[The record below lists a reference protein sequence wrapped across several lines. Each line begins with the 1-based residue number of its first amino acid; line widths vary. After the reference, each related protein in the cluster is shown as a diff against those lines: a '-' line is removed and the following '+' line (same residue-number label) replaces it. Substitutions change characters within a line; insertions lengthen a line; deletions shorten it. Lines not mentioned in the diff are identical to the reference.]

1 MSAEKE
7 LQVYLPI
14 LRTEHRNKEGTVFH
28 TAGSIPALHI
38 LRLSGFF
45 SRFRPSADITLRSK
59 LLFIFV
65 VLIASLC
72 GLADKL
78 ISPYPISNGLILS
91 SSLFFAWPLSSKSK
105 NVGSLIFSGTEYK
118 NMKQPVPDLKF
129 MDLLE
134 SAPDAFVIVNAE
146 GKILMVNSQA
156 EQMFGYL
163 RTDLIDMEL
172 EMLIPERYRFR
183 HIQNRQHFFDK
194 PKVRPMGANLE
205 LFGKRKNGQEFPVE
219 ISLSPMKVPETNQV
233 LSIAAIRDITR
244 QKEIEARIRLLNETL
259 EGQVKLRTNQLEK
272 ALQNEKSARQEIMQ
286 NQQKLSFLTK
296 ASTVINSSLN
306 FQETLNNILRIII
319 PDVADWCAIDCPDE
333 EGVPQRIA
341 AAHTDSVKSQWVF
354 DLAENN
360 QPLSEL
366 HPFSPRVLQQP
377 EWAPVIHPKE
387 LIGKGVSAKA
397 KQLLLDLNPASA
409 LFLPMQNRDEFYG
422 VIVLVRSGANK
433 HYDQKDY
440 EFARELIR
448 RAALALENAKLY
460 SQSQDINA
468 ELEKRVAFRTKELEA
483 SNNELESF
491 SYSVS
496 HDLRAPLR
504 SIDGFSNRILKEY
517 SHKLDDQGVDYFM
530 RVKNASQ
537 KMGFLIDDLLKLA
550 HFSRIEMNL
559 VEINLSVMAESIAQ
573 ELQSS
578 EPDRKVV
585 FKIEKDIVAKVDQ
598 VLFSVVFQNLI
609 GNAWKYSRNQK
620 KAIIEFGTL
629 QKKGKPIYFIRD
641 NGVGFDMNY
650 VEKLF
655 GAFQRLHSSK
665 EFEGNGVGLA
675 TVQRIIRRHHGNIWT
690 EGEVGKGATFYFSL
704 PAE

>member
-1 MSAEKE
+1 
-7 LQVYLPI
+7 
-14 LRTEHRNKEGTVFH
+14 
-28 TAGSIPALHI
+28 
-38 LRLSGFF
+38 
-45 SRFRPSADITLRSK
+45 
-59 LLFIFV
+59 
-65 VLIASLC
+65 
-72 GLADKL
+72 
-78 ISPYPISNGLILS
+78 
-91 SSLFFAWPLSSKSK
+91 
-105 NVGSLIFSGTEYK
+105 
-118 NMKQPVPDLKF
+118 
-129 MDLLE
+129 
-134 SAPDAFVIVNAE
+134 
-146 GKILMVNSQA
+146 
-156 EQMFGYL
+156 
-163 RTDLIDMEL
+163 
-172 EMLIPERYRFR
+172 
-183 HIQNRQHFFDK
+183 
-194 PKVRPMGANLE
+194 
-205 LFGKRKNGQEFPVE
+205 
-219 ISLSPMKVPETNQV
+219 
-233 LSIAAIRDITR
+233 
-244 QKEIEARIRLLNETL
+244 
-259 EGQVKLRTNQLEK
+259 
-272 ALQNEKSARQEIMQ
+272 
-286 NQQKLSFLTK
+286 
-296 ASTVINSSLN
+296 
-306 FQETLNNILRIII
+306 
-319 PDVADWCAIDCPDE
+319 
-333 EGVPQRIA
+333 
-341 AAHTDSVKSQWVF
+341 
-354 DLAENN
+354 
-360 QPLSEL
+360 
-366 HPFSPRVLQQP
+366 
-377 EWAPVIHPKE
+377 
-387 LIGKGVSAKA
+387 
-397 KQLLLDLNPASA
+397 
-409 LFLPMQNRDEFYG
+409 MQNRDEFYG

-629 QKKGKPIYFIRD
+629 QKKGKLIYFIRD

-690 EGEVGKGATFYFSL
+690 EGEMGKGATFYFSL